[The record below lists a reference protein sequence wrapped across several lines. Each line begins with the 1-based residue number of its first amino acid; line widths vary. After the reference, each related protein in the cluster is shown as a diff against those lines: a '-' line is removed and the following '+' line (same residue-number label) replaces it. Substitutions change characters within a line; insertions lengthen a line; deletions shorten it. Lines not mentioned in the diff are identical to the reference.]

1 MLRNILESFTVGL
14 LMPLLVFAPI
24 TAAVAFVNGYNDLA
38 FISFLMFLIF
48 FDSEGLEKY
57 FKFKNQNSYQL

>member
-38 FISFLMFLIF
+38 FISFLMFLI
-48 FDSEGLEKY
+48 SLIVW
-57 FKFKNQNSYQL
+57 FKGEA

>member
-1 MLRNILESFTVGL
+1 MIRNILESFTVAL

-38 FISFLMFLIF
+38 FISFLMFLI
-48 FDSEGLEKY
+48 SLVVWAKEGA
-57 FKFKNQNSYQL
+57 